1 MAYTSGNSS
10 FNLDL
15 SEIVEEAFERVGSEL
30 RTGYDM
36 RTARR
41 SLNLLFADWANR
53 GVNMWTFEQDVI
65 TLTQGQPTYALPDDT
80 ADILEHVIRTQANN
94 PSNQADLTITRIS
107 VSTYATLP
115 NKLTQG
121 RPIQVWIQR
130 LTGQSSVLTG
140 TLAADISA
148 TATSIP
154 ITSLAGVPNAGF
166 IQIGSELIGFNE
178 FSVADGATPAYL
190 LNCTRGQSGTTAVQ
204 HLTATSTAISL
215 VQKQSIT
222 VWPTPDGSQTYQF
235 VYWRMRRVQDAG
247 NGVNVMDVPFRFV
260 NCLTAGLAYY
270 LALKVPGGL
279 DRIQILKAQ
288 YDEAWTTAA
297 DEDQERAAIR
307 LVPRQMFIGGST

>member
-1 MAYTSGNSS
+1 MATTSGLSS

-15 SEIVEEAFERVGSEL
+15 AELVEEAFERVGSEL

-80 ADILEHVIRTQANN
+80 ADILEHVIRTQANS

-130 LTGQSSVLTG
+130 LTGQASVLAG
-140 TLAADISA
+140 TVSTTTSA

-154 ITSLAGVPNAGF
+154 ITSLVGVPNAGF
-166 IQIGSELIGFNE
+166 VRIGTELIGYNE
-178 FSVADGATPAYL
+178 YSVADGATPAYL
-190 LNCTRGQSGTTAVQ
+190 LNCTRGQDGTTAAS
-204 HLTATSTAISL
+204 HATGAAISL

-247 NGVNVMDVPFRFV
+247 SGVNVMDVPFRFV

-270 LALKVPGGL
+270 LALKVPGGM
-279 DRIQILKAQ
+279 DRIQILKQQ